1 MGVERSNPAGKIMNM
16 NVAAFGGK
24 FVECHIEVEKVFLV
38 EAARALAAPD
48 VHCKLLG
55 VLRTYELLVVGRAD
69 IDESVDLR

>member
-1 MGVERSNPAGKIMNM
+1 MNM
-16 NVAAFGGK
+16 NVATFGGQ

-38 EAARALAAPD
+38 QAARALAAPD
-48 VHCKLLG
+48 MRCKLLG